1 MHYHLNTGARN
12 QGQNSGNKSYF
23 LALGHQTK
31 GPKHRQQI
39 VLLGTGACPNNGN
52 KSYFLALGHQNERP
66 KQRQHIVRLSI
77 CHKSMKSNFLVRGC
91 HAFFSHG
98 GVCQDLTWVVEV
110 GSSNRT
116 CNVMPEKSPCLTRC
130 RQNGH
135 FLLPQNRMMA
145 LEEMEELQGFPAQHM
160 RIPGGVTLRQYS
172 AMIGDAFSVPVA
184 GRVAVA
190 LLKIVGKLPQNWPD
204 VWADQAPK
212 IVFDFSRFH
221 SRTRHVGDDDAD

>member
-1 MHYHLNTGARN
+1 M
-12 QGQNSGNKSYF
+12 
-23 LALGHQTK
+23 
-31 GPKHRQQI
+31 
-39 VLLGTGACPNNGN
+39 
-52 KSYFLALGHQNERP
+52 
-66 KQRQHIVRLSI
+66 
-77 CHKSMKSNFLVRGC
+77 
-91 HAFFSHG
+91 
-98 GVCQDLTWVVEV
+98 VEV

-130 RQNGH
+130 RAGQNGH

-184 GRVAVA
+184 GRMAVA

-212 IVFDFSRFH
+212 IGFDFSRFH